1 VEAGVDISFSHIFRE
16 KAPLDSM
23 IQVMGRLNREAETDE
38 ARLTVFEYDNEFR
51 PYSQLELFESEKILR
66 EARDS
71 IQLYSSLSQYYKS
84 VSEKNETYRRYSNEL
99 EYYISA

>member
-1 VEAGVDISFSHIFRE
+1 MDISFSHIFRE

-71 IQLYSSLSQYYKS
+71 IHNIINQFQRRMKPTEDILTNWSIIFHSLTLIKYGSS
-84 VSEKNETYRRYSNEL
+84 
-99 EYYISA
+99 